1 MTEKKLRDYLK
12 KDYEQPR
19 GQTILV
25 PVVLSGSKGLRLK
38 REVKCTVECSIVW
51 WCKAG
56 ATIEN
61 RITWLK
67 ENIKGKLRLLGSIR
81 LYVWLGTCNKNVIS
95 KDKNGYI
102 SLTTHPDQALDHLI
116 SHYNQIIDILKPYP
130 NCKITILDVPVY
142 SIYTYNLK
150 KKHKEP
156 ERFNDQDT
164 QLLDVISTLNT
175 RSKEINERLQTC

>member
-1 MTEKKLRDYLK
+1 MTEMKLRDYLK
-12 KDYEQPR
+12 KDYEQPS
-19 GQTILV
+19 GQKILV
-25 PVVLSGSKGLRLK
+25 PVVLSNSKRLRLK
-38 REVKCTVECSIVW
+38 REVKCTVECSIAW

-61 RITWLK
+61 KITWLK

-81 LYVWLGTCNKNVIS
+81 LNVWLDTCNKTS

-116 SHYNQIIDILKPYP
+116 RHYNQIIDILKPYP

-142 SIYTYNLK
+142 SIYTYNFK
-150 KKHKEP
+150 KEAQ
-156 ERFNDQDT
+156 RA
-164 QLLDVISTLNT
+164 
-175 RSKEINERLQTC
+175 